1 MAPSP
6 TPASRDAAAASGTA
20 ASRDTDAAS
29 EPAAVSDAPASRDTA
44 AASETVATI
53 ERGLSV
59 LRLLAAAR
67 SGRTSRADLVR
78 ATGLARSSLDRVA
91 ATLCRL
97 GHLRAEG
104 QDLLLT
110 PRVMEFGNAYLAAAR
125 IPSLAGPARR
135 LAEELDES
143 VSVSVPDGDGSRF
156 VVRCPRSRA
165 MAVAFR
171 VGDLLP
177 AERSASGPLFA
188 AAWDTRDWER
198 WRRRRAAGPATDAF
212 PALPPVPGA
221 GTGAADFAERAERAR
236 RTGAALDD
244 QTVEPGVIAVSLPVH
259 GPGGEVVC
267 AVGVVSHTSRHTVDS
282 LAEHALPRLRA
293 CVRDMAGALARPPED
308 DPGPAARA
316 GDATARRLRAAKEEL
331 GPVFLQ
337 SLARGLAVLGV
348 LRAPGG
354 LSLARIAE
362 ATGLPRATARRALH
376 SLAHLGYVA
385 TDATGRT
392 FTPLPR
398 VLELGYAAQS
408 AVGFER
414 LATPHLADLVRRIH
428 DSSSIAVLDGDDIR
442 YVARVATTR
451 IMGVDLA
458 VGTRLPAP
466 VTAMGRVLLAGLP
479 PAQAERRLARWS
491 ARTPGAPGRPDELRR
506 TLDAAHRDGYAV
518 SDEEL
523 EPGLRSIAVP
533 LHDRSGRVV
542 AAMNVAVHAAHRSVR
557 DLRDNV
563 LPRLAHTARRIEEDL
578 AAATECTD
586 AAAPV

>member
-1 MAPSP
+1 MAPSRP
-6 TPASRDAAAASGTA
+6 PATR
-20 ASRDTDAAS
+20 
-29 EPAAVSDAPASRDTA
+29 EPAARDEA
-44 AASETVATI
+44 VATI

-59 LRLLAAAR
+59 LRLLAAAGT
-67 SGRTSRADLVR
+67 GRMSRGDLVR

-110 PRVMEFGNAYLAAAR
+110 PRVTEFGNTYLAAAR
-125 IPSLAGPARR
+125 IPALTDAARR
-135 LAEELDES
+135 LADELDET

-188 AAWDTRDWER
+188 ADWGAPTWER
-198 WRRRRAAGPATDAF
+198 LRRRVAGGPAGDAF
-212 PALPPVPGA
+212 PALPPTPGPGA
-221 GTGAADFAERAERAR
+221 AEADFTARVEEAR

-259 GPGGEVVC
+259 GPAGDVVC
-267 AVGVVSHTSRHTVDS
+267 AVGVVSHTSRHTVDG
-282 LAEHALPRLRA
+282 LARRALPRLRECA
-293 CVRDMAGALARPPED
+293 DAMAAELARPPAG
-308 DPGPAARA
+308 DPGPAP
-316 GDATARRLRAAKEEL
+316 GSGEATARRLRAAKEED
-331 GPVFLQ
+331 GPAFLQ

-354 LSLARIAE
+354 LTLARTAE

-376 SLAHLGYVA
+376 SLTALGYVTA
-385 TDATGRT
+385 DDTGRA

-408 AVGFER
+408 AVRFEE
-414 LATPHLADLVRRIH
+414 LATWHLADLVRRIH
-428 DSSSIAVLDGDDIR
+428 DSSSVAVLDGDDIR

-458 VGTRLPAP
+458 VGTRLPAQ

-479 PAQAERRLARWS
+479 PADAERRLARCS
-491 ARTPGAPGRPDELRR
+491 ARVPGGLRH
-506 TLDAAHRDGYAV
+506 TLDAARRDGYAV

-533 LHDRSGRVV
+533 LHDRNGRVV
-542 AAMNVAVHAAHRSVR
+542 AAMNVAVHAAHRSVA
-557 DLRDNV
+557 DLKDNV
-563 LPRLAHTARRIEEDL
+563 LPRLAHTARRIEADL
-578 AAATECTD
+578 AAATEHTD

>member
-6 TPASRDAAAASGTA
+6 TPASPDAAGEA
-20 ASRDTDAAS
+20 
-29 EPAAVSDAPASRDTA
+29 
-44 AASETVATI
+44 VATV

-67 SGRTSRADLVR
+67 TGRTSRADLVR
-78 ATGLARSSLDRVA
+78 ATGLARSTLDRVA

-104 QDLLLT
+104 QDLLLA
-110 PRVMEFGNAYLAAAR
+110 PRVMEFGNAYLAAGR
-125 IPSLAGPARR
+125 IPELAGPARR
-135 LAEELDES
+135 LAEELDET
-143 VSVSVPDGDGSRF
+143 VSVSVPDGDGTRF

-188 AAWDTRDWER
+188 AAWDAAAWER
-198 WRRRRAAGPATDAF
+198 WRHRLAAGPAEGAF
-212 PALPPVPGA
+212 PALPPSPGA
-221 GTGAADFAERAERAR
+221 GAPAPGLAARADEAR
-236 RTGAALDD
+236 RTGTALDD

-282 LAEHALPRLRA
+282 LARHALPRLRA
-293 CVRDMAGALARPPED
+293 CVREMTGALARPPED
-308 DPGPAARA
+308 APGPAAGT

-331 GPVFLQ
+331 GPAFLQ
-337 SLARGLAVLGV
+337 SLARGLAVLSV

-354 LSLARIAE
+354 LSLSRVAE
-362 ATGLPRATARRALH
+362 ATGLPRATARRALL
-376 SLAHLGYVA
+376 SLTRLGYAA
-385 TDATGRT
+385 TDATGRS
-392 FTPLPR
+392 FVPLPR

-479 PAQAERRLARWS
+479 PDGAERRLARF
-491 ARTPGAPGRPDELRR
+491 AGAEPGAPGQPDELRR
-506 TLDAAHRDGYAV
+506 TLDAARRDGYAV

-533 LHDRSGRVV
+533 LHDRDGRVV

-557 DLRDNV
+557 DLRENV
-563 LPRLAHTARRIEEDL
+563 LPHLSGTARRIETDL
-578 AAATECTD
+578 AAATECAD
-586 AAAPV
+586 AATPR

>member
-1 MAPSP
+1 MAPTP
-6 TPASRDAAAASGTA
+6 TPPG
-20 ASRDTDAAS
+20 
-29 EPAAVSDAPASRDTA
+29 PDTA
-44 AASETVATI
+44 DAGEAVATI

-67 SGRTSRADLVR
+67 AGRMSRADLVR
-78 ATGLARSSLDRVA
+78 TTGLARSTLDRVA

-104 QDLLLT
+104 QDLLLA
-110 PRVMEFGNAYLAAAR
+110 PRVMEFGNTYLAAGR
-125 IPSLAGPARR
+125 VPELAGPARR
-135 LAEELDES
+135 LAEELDET
-143 VSVSVPDGDGSRF
+143 VSVSVPDGDGTRF

-165 MAVAFR
+165 MSVAFR

-188 AAWDTRDWER
+188 AGWDASAWER
-198 WRRRRAAGPATDAF
+198 WRRRRAAVPAEAEF
-212 PALPPVPGA
+212 PALPPVPGGDA
-221 GTGAADFAERAERAR
+221 GAGFAARADEAR
-236 RTGAALDD
+236 RTGTALDD

-267 AVGVVSHTSRHTVDS
+267 AVGVISHTSRHTVGS
-282 LAEHALPRLRA
+282 LARHALPRLRA
-293 CVRDMAGALARPPED
+293 CAREMTATLARPPRGTPA
-308 DPGPAARA
+308 PGT
-316 GDATARRLRAAKEEL
+316 GDGADTARRLRAAKEEL

-354 LSLARIAE
+354 LTLTAVAE
-362 ATGLPRATARRALH
+362 ATGLPRATARRALI
-376 SLAHLGYVA
+376 SLTRLGYAA
-385 TDATGRT
+385 TDAAGRA
-392 FTPLPR
+392 FVPLPR

-408 AVGFER
+408 SVGFER

-479 PAQAERRLARWS
+479 PADARLRPARRDAAAE
-491 ARTPGAPGRPDELRR
+491 PGAAGRPDELRR
-506 TLDAAHRDGYAV
+506 TLDAARRDGYAV
-518 SDEEL
+518 SDQEL

-533 LHDRSGRVV
+533 LHDRAGRVV
-542 AAMNVAVHAAHRSVR
+542 AAVNVAVHAAHRSVR
-557 DLRDNV
+557 DLRENV
-563 LPRLAHTARRIEEDL
+563 LPHLSRTARRIEEDL
-578 AAATECTD
+578 AAATECAD
-586 AAAPV
+586 AAIPR